1 MYPSVLYVVEW
12 HMVVLTEH
20 IFIHLPFGGY
30 LCFFEFPVLIM
41 INAAMKVYV

>member
-20 IFIHLPFGGY
+20 IFIHLQFGGY
-30 LCFFEFPVLIM
+30 LYFSEFPVFM